1 MNMGPIEELDQ
12 LVSRL
17 LDRGLSESEAARLNA
32 LLSDS
37 PDARDRYQELL
48 DNHEALCAIYPGDVY
63 EASINVADPL
73 ATPVDSSKVRSQRVR
88 TVVRGV
94 PWMITAAAVLIAA
107 ILQFSPNEDEPPI
120 SSGLA
125 ASIAPVAR
133 LVAAVD
139 ADWSDAEPLLG
150 AFLEAGS
157 FQLDAGTVELEF
169 NDGARVTLAG
179 PAAFELKN
187 ANHLHVLSG
196 NLVAQIPD
204 QALGFLVTTPQSAI
218 IDLGTEFGLV
228 VDDAG
233 QTDVHVIG
241 GLVEVH
247 ERRNLDEVTSSE
259 SVQAGIKVHEGE
271 ARRLEIDGGLQ
282 PVNVPFSSRHEILS
296 KQGPRELAFHLLRG
310 NIRLKDSVSELDLK
324 IPTSGQ
330 NWIEVIPEKSGV
342 LLAQETAV
350 TFNMPGNYRFFGATN
365 KVISAGTKVDSY
377 LLHFRSTG
385 SKPIRGVIKFDR
397 PIVGLICEAN
407 QLARTDAIVGLEDV
421 QYPLAAKNF
430 RGLEPHFPHQQLDA
444 AQGKETQAVG
454 GGWSPDEVTLSQDM
468 TTLGLSVNVEPIRGV
483 DQLRV
488 LILSRD

>member
-1 MNMGPIEELDQ
+1 MKMGPIEELDQ

-17 LDRGLSESEAARLNA
+17 LDRSLSESEASRLNA

-37 PDARDRYQELL
+37 PVARDRYQELL

-73 ATPVDSSKVRSQRVR
+73 PTPVDSGKDRSQRVR
-88 TVVRGV
+88 AIVRWV
-94 PWMITAAAVLIAA
+94 PWMTTAAVVLIAA
-107 ILQFSPNEDEPPI
+107 VLQFSPNEDEPPI
-120 SSGLA
+120 SG
-125 ASIAPVAR
+125 APAPSSALVAR

-139 ADWSDAEPLLG
+139 ADWRGAEPLPG

-157 FQLDAGTVELEF
+157 FQLDAGAVELEF
-169 NDGARVTLAG
+169 NDGARVTLRG
-179 PAAFELKN
+179 PTAFELKS

-196 NLVAQIPD
+196 HLVAQIPEK
-204 QALGFLVTTPQSAI
+204 ALGFLVTTPQSAI

-233 QTDVHVIG
+233 QTDVHVID
-241 GLVEVH
+241 GLVEVY
-247 ERRNLDEVTSSE
+247 ERRNPDEVTSSE
-259 SVQAGIKVHEGE
+259 AVQAGIKIHEGE
-271 ARRLEIDGGLQ
+271 GRRLKIDGGLQ
-282 PVNVPFSSRHEILS
+282 IVNVPFSSRHEILS

-310 NIRLKDSVSELDLK
+310 NIHLNDSISALDLTT
-324 IPTSGQ
+324 PTSGPS
-330 NWIEVIPEKSGV
+330 WIEVIPEKSGV

-350 TFNMPGNYRFFGATN
+350 TFRAPGNYRFFGAKN
-365 KVISAGTKVDSY
+365 EVISAGTNVDSY

-385 SKPIRGVIKFDR
+385 AKPIRGVIKFDR

-407 QLARTDAIVGLEDV
+407 QLAGTDAIVGLADV
-421 QYPLAAKNF
+421 SYPVAAKNF

-468 TTLGLSVNVEPIRGV
+468 TTLGLSVNVMPNQGV

-488 LILSRD
+488 LILSKD